1 MLIISVLPVVNCE
14 TMVGENKVSN
24 KPTTT
29 QKMVDHKM
37 EVLMAERRRSNFG
50 SSAFI
55 SAWALMNN

>member
-1 MLIISVLPVVNCE
+1 MPFILKDEAPMLIISVLPVVNCE

-37 EVLMAERRRSNFG
+37 EILMAERRRSNFF
-50 SSAFI
+50 AP
-55 SAWALMNN
+55 